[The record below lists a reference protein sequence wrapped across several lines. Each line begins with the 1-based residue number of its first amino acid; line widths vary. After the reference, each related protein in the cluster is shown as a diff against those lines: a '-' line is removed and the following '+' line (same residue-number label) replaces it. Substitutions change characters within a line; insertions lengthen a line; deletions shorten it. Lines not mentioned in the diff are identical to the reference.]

1 MPPAHFITGVTGF
14 VGSHLTLHLLL
25 KGACVVAMVRATDN
39 AAARARLLAILE
51 TIDAQVDPPW
61 DNLFVFA
68 GDVQD
73 SSAEIIRKLHSVFAD
88 PIHVIWHSAVTFK
101 FRKRDLP
108 EIKAINIQ
116 GSRNVLHTSL
126 CLNREGPRPRYMHVS
141 TAYSS
146 GRLQDI
152 VPEDIVMST
161 PDYRGLYEWSKHTV
175 ELEVAEFQAR
185 HKLDLTILR
194 PAIIV
199 GCEGS
204 GSVTH
209 SGYYQV
215 IGTIFKFY
223 LMYRRKYGEDFD
235 NAIKMRFEA
244 VPNLQLNLVPIDY
257 VVDCMAALAGKSQL
271 HNQDLKVF
279 NVVNEDAPILQD
291 IVDVVENSLGIKG
304 LTIVD
309 KAEFDRL
316 PMNALEKVF
325 ARAISFQAP
334 YIRENVVFETKR
346 FRELVSEAEVP
357 VPVVD
362 AAAMNRMNLAY
373 FQEIRPELE
382 ESLDHDRADQ
392 LEKSLQI

>member
-1 MPPAHFITGVTGF
+1 MPPTHFVTGVTGF
-14 VGSHLTLHLLL
+14 VGSHLTLRLLL
-25 KGACVVAMVRATDN
+25 EGTQVVAMVRAADN
-39 AAARARLLAILE
+39 EAARARLVSILE
-51 TIDAQVDPPW
+51 SIDARVELPLH
-61 DNLFVFA
+61 NLYVFA

-73 SSAEIIRKLHSVFAD
+73 STEEIVCKLRSVFAD
-88 PIHVIWHSAVTFK
+88 PIHTIWHSAVTFK

-108 EIKAINIQ
+108 EIEAINVE
-116 GSRNVLHTSL
+116 GSRHVIHTSL
-126 CLNREGPRPRYMHVS
+126 SLNGAGSRPRYMHVS

-152 VPEDIVMST
+152 VPEDIVEST
-161 PDYRGLYEWSKHTV
+161 PDYRGLYEWSKHKV
-175 ELEVAEFQAR
+175 ELEVADFQAK
-185 HKLDLTILR
+185 HNLDLTILR

-199 GCEGS
+199 GSEGS

-223 LMYRRKYGEDFD
+223 LMYKRKYGENYD
-235 NAIKMRFEA
+235 NSIKMRFEA
-244 VPNLQLNLVPIDY
+244 VPHLRLNLVPIDY
-257 VVDCMAALAGKSQL
+257 VVDCMVALAGKEQIR
-271 HNQDLKVF
+271 NQDLKVF

-291 IVDVVENSLGIKG
+291 IVDVVEGSLGIKG

-309 KAEFDRL
+309 KAEFDRY

-334 YIRENVVFETKR
+334 YIRENVVFETSR
-346 FRELVSEAEVP
+346 FRQLVSKAEVP

-362 AAAMNRMNLAY
+362 AETMNRMNLGY
-373 FQEIRPELE
+373 FGEIKADLE
-382 ESLDHDRADQ
+382 KSLDTDRSGQ

>member
-25 KGACVVAMVRATDN
+25 DGARVVAMVRAADN
-39 AAARARLLAILE
+39 AAARARLLAVLE
-51 TIDAQVDPPW
+51 SIDAQVEPPLH
-61 DNLFVFA
+61 NLFVFA

-73 SSAEIIRKLHSVFAD
+73 TPAEIVRKLRSVFAD
-88 PIHVIWHSAVTFK
+88 PIHTIWHSAVTFK
-101 FRKRDLP
+101 FRQRDLP
-108 EIKAINIQ
+108 EIEAINIG
-116 GSRNVLHTSL
+116 GSRNVIHTALH
-126 CLNREGPRPRYMHVS
+126 LNGAGPRPRYMHVS

-152 VPEDIVMST
+152 VPEDIVEST
-161 PDYRGLYEWSKHTV
+161 PDYRGLYEWSKHKV
-175 ELEVAEFQAR
+175 ELEVAQFQAR

-199 GCEGS
+199 GSEGS

-223 LMYRRKYGEDFD
+223 LMYKRKYGENFD
-235 NAIKMRFEA
+235 NAINMRFEA
-244 VPNLQLNLVPIDY
+244 VPQLRLNLVPIDY
-257 VVDCMAALAGKSQL
+257 VVDCMVTLASKPQL
-271 HNQDLKVF
+271 RNQDLKVF
-279 NVVNEDAPILQD
+279 NVVNEDAPVLQD
-291 IVDVVENSLGIKG
+291 IVNVVEDSLGIRG

-309 KAEFDRL
+309 KAEFDRF

-346 FRELVSEAEVP
+346 FRQLVSPAEVP

-362 AAAMNRMNLAY
+362 AEAMNRMNLDY
-373 FQEIRPELE
+373 FREIKPELE
-382 ESLDHDRADQ
+382 ESLEHDRAGQ